1 MIDGFLKRKITL
13 HLDFKTKSQARG
25 VKNHFPY
32 NLKTQEFED
41 LKYLKNLKTEYSA
54 IYNTWHKINKITFS
68 LPYW

>member
-32 NLKTQEFED
+32 NLK
-41 LKYLKNLKTEYSA
+41 
-54 IYNTWHKINKITFS
+54 I
-68 LPYW
+68 